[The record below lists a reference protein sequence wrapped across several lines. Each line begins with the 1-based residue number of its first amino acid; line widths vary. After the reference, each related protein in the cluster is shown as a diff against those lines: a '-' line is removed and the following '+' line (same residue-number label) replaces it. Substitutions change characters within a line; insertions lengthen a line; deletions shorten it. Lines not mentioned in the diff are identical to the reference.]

1 MNNNE
6 EAKRKLRVCVVEDE
20 DMISEMY
27 RAKLE
32 EDDYQVFTAEDGVKG
47 YEVIKRSN
55 PDIAL
60 IDIMM
65 PNKDGIN
72 LIKQLRKDPEFAA
85 LPVIILTNN
94 DEQKTVEKTFD
105 LEVAFY
111 LIKSQYQPSD
121 VSRIV
126 KEVLDS
132 KHITAD

>member
-1 MNNNE
+1 MSSPP
-6 EAKRKLRVCVVEDE
+6 RKLRVCVVEDE

-32 EDDYQVFTAEDGVKG
+32 EENYQVFTADDGIKG
-47 YEVIKRSN
+47 YEVIKRSR

-72 LIKQLRKDPEFAA
+72 LIKQLRKVDEFSK

-94 DEQKTVEKTFD
+94 DEPKTVEKTYD
-105 LEVAFY
+105 LDVSFY

>member
-6 EAKRKLRVCVVEDE
+6 SAKRKLKVCVVEDE
-20 DMISEMY
+20 AMISEIY

-32 EDDYQVFTAEDGVKG
+32 EEDYQVFTAQDGEKG
-47 YEVIKRSN
+47 FEVIKRSE

-65 PNKDGIN
+65 PNKDGIK
-72 LIKQLRKDPEFAA
+72 LIKQLRKDKDLAN

-94 DEQKTVEKTFD
+94 DDQKTVEKTYD
-105 LEVAFY
+105 LDVAFY

-121 VSRIV
+121 VTRIV

-132 KHITAD
+132 KHITTD

>member
-1 MNNNE
+1 MNNQENT
-6 EAKRKLRVCVVEDE
+6 KRKLKVCVVEDE
-20 DMISEMY
+20 EMISEMY

-32 EDDYQVFTAEDGVKG
+32 EDDYQVFTADDGEKG

-72 LIKQLRKDPEFAA
+72 LIKQLRKEKDFAG

-94 DEQKTVEKTFD
+94 DEQKTVEKTYD
-105 LEVAFY
+105 LDVAFY